1 MFSAISVPD
10 LEVCIRVLWY
20 VVRFTITVSPTA
32 EVTWQGLVFRLIVDT
47 ENTSIKTNLHKP
59 V

>member
-47 ENTSIKTNLHKP
+47 GNTSIN
-59 V
+59 